1 LGAIAIGYPEQP
13 LTEPRDPVPLNDLL
27 VRK

>member
-1 LGAIAIGYPEQP
+1 LGAIAIGYAEQP
-13 LTEPRDPVPLNDLL
+13 ANEPRDPVPVNDLL

>member
-1 LGAIAIGYPEQP
+1 LGAIAIGYPEQTATGP
-13 LTEPRDPVPLNDLL
+13 REPVTVSDLL

>member
-13 LTEPRDPVPLNDLL
+13 AIGPREPVAVNDLL
-27 VRK
+27 VRR